1 MLVIGGLVVGVVV
14 AVSARRDTPHRRIG
28 VSDLVWPASVL
39 GTMAIWIVSVYAW
52 NITKFGMVETDAV
65 GLTTLLWPLMTIL
78 ASASLA
84 VARIAT
90 MRIRSA
96 VLALVGACL
105 GVLLLDIG
113 LGLIGALR
121 DGAVSGV
128 GLVIGALA
136 VLQVGLLGGWLLWA
150 RRTTRM

>member
-1 MLVIGGLVVGVVV
+1 
-14 AVSARRDTPHRRIG
+14 
-28 VSDLVWPASVL
+28 
-39 GTMAIWIVSVYAW
+39 MAIWIVSVYAW
-52 NITKFGMVETDAV
+52 NITKFGMVEMDAV
-65 GLTTLLWPLMTIL
+65 GPTTWLWPLMTIL
-78 ASASLA
+78 ASASLV

-96 VLALVGACL
+96 ALALVGACL
-105 GVLLLDIG
+105 GVLLLDIA
-113 LGLIGALR
+113 LALIGALR

-150 RRTTRM
+150 RRTTDM